1 MRGRPRGT
9 GAGTGIGTSRAA
21 AGLAALA
28 AAALAA
34 GCSPQASP
42 PGSGPGP
49 DFPDGWAFP
58 ADVGADTARRGMV
71 VTADSLASAAGL
83 QVLREGGNAVDAA
96 VAVHFTLAV
105 THPRAG
111 NVGGGGFLVYR
122 GPDGTEA
129 ALDFREE
136 APSGATEDMF
146 LDEDGNVTDASW
158 TGPLAAGVP
167 GSVAGMAEAH
177 RRFGSLPWSRL
188 LEPAVRAAAD
198 GFRMDSAVHA
208 MIVEEAPRLRR
219 FPSSA
224 AKWLPGGEP
233 PPVGA
238 VFRQPALARTLR
250 TVAESGAD
258 AFYEGWIADSLAAEM
273 EREGGLI
280 TRRDLAAYEAVW
292 RDPVTVRYRDWR
304 IVSMPPPSSG
314 GVTLAEIFNIVEGYR
329 LDSLGF
335 GSADAV
341 HVTAEAFR
349 RAFAD
354 RNYYLGDPDFVD
366 MPLERL
372 TSQAYADSLRGT
384 IRMDSASDSDE
395 FTRVPVAGESSE
407 TTHYSIVDSAGAA
420 VSVTTTLNGFLG
432 SAVTVRGAGF
442 VLNNEMDDFTAK
454 PGVPN
459 AYGLV
464 QGEANAIRPGKRMLS
479 AMTPSVVVDAEGRT
493 RLVTGAPGGSTIIT
507 TVFQVIS
514 NTLDH
519 GMGGQAAVNAPR
531 VHHQHLPDTVY
542 YERDGLGTDALAEL
556 RRRGHVLE
564 EREGYKGRVQSV
576 WIGDDGLRFGASD
589 PRAYGGRA
597 MGH

>member
-1 MRGRPRGT
+1 
-9 GAGTGIGTSRAA
+9 
-21 AGLAALA
+21 
-28 AAALAA
+28 
-34 GCSPQASP
+34 
-42 PGSGPGP
+42 
-49 DFPDGWAFP
+49 
-58 ADVGADTARRGMV
+58 MV

-83 QVLREGGNAVDAA
+83 EMLRAGGNAVDAA

-111 NVGGGGFLVYR
+111 NVGGGGFMVYR
-122 GPDGTEA
+122 GADGDEA

-146 LDEDGNVTDASW
+146 LDQEGEVTDESW

-188 LEPAVRAAAD
+188 LQPAIRAAEK
-198 GFRMDSAVHA
+198 GYRMDSADHE
-208 MIVEEAPRLRR
+208 MIAGEAPRLRR

-224 AKWLPGGEP
+224 EKWLPGGEP
-233 PPVGA
+233 PPVGS
-238 VFRQPALARTLR
+238 VFRQPDLARTLR
-250 TVAESGAD
+250 TVADSGAR
-258 AFYEGWIADSLAAEM
+258 AFYRGWIADSLAAEM
-273 EREGGLI
+273 EREAGLI
-280 TRRDLAAYEAVW
+280 TRADLEAYEAVW
-292 RDPVTVRYRDWR
+292 RDPVTFDYRGRR

-341 HVTAEAFR
+341 HVTVEAFR

-366 MPLERL
+366 MPLDRL
-372 TSQAYADSLRGT
+372 TGQPYADSLRGT

-395 FTRVPVAGESSE
+395 FTRVPMAGESTE
-407 TTHYSIVDSAGAA
+407 TTHYSIVDSAGTA
-420 VSVTTTLNGFLG
+420 VTVTTTLNGFLG

-459 AYGLV
+459 YYGLV
-464 QGEANAIRPGKRMLS
+464 QGEANAVRPGKRMLS
-479 AMTPSVVVDAEGRT
+479 AMTPALIVDRDGET
-493 RLVTGAPGGSTIIT
+493 RLATGTPGGSTIIT
-507 TVFQVIS
+507 TVFQVVS
-514 NTLDH
+514 NMVDH
-519 GMGGQAAVNAPR
+519 GMAPQAAVNAPR
-531 VHHQHLPDTVY
+531 VHHQHLPDLVE
-542 YERDGLGTDALAEL
+542 YERGGLRPEVVAEL
-556 RRRGHVLE
+556 RRRGHDLE
-564 EREGYKGRVQSV
+564 ERGGHSGRVQSV
-576 WIGDDGLRFGASD
+576 WIGPDGLRVGASD
-589 PRAYGGRA
+589 PRTEGQALGR
-597 MGH
+597 